1 MSHRQMTTV
10 YLLGLAKWYD
20 GRLATFD
27 RTIPLAAVAGGMAG
41 DLGIMS
47 E

>member
-1 MSHRQMTTV
+1 MTDI
-10 YLLGLAKWYD
+10 YLLGLAKRYD

-27 RTIPLAAVAGGMAG
+27 RTIPLAAVAGGVAD
-41 DLGIMS
+41 DLVIIS